1 MVWAL
6 ILTFLAFKTIV
17 LVTGGNA
24 IISVVD
30 VPNMFTGPDDAMD
43 LFDDEFFF
51 AFGVRNY
58 LKNEYKDDPNYV

>member
-1 MVWAL
+1 
-6 ILTFLAFKTIV
+6 V